1 MDQHL
6 VAWALL
12 AGLMVERGIC
22 AKREAVEQ
30 VWQFGDMASN
40 FEPEAEEE
48 GVAAEAAA
56 VVLIVTKIGL
66 RLGLQPETEPSSVSF
81 Q

>member
-1 MDQHL
+1 MDQRL

-12 AGLMVERGIC
+12 AELMVVRGLC
-22 AKREAVEQ
+22 AKRAAAEQ
-30 VWQFGDMASN
+30 VGRFGDMASN
-40 FEPEAEEE
+40 FEPEAAEE

-56 VVLIVTKIGL
+56 VVLIVTKIGM
-66 RLGLQPETEPSSVSF
+66 RLGLQPETQPSSVSF

>member
-1 MDQHL
+1 
-6 VAWALL
+6 
-12 AGLMVERGIC
+12 
-22 AKREAVEQ
+22 
-30 VWQFGDMASN
+30 MASN